1 MSCSA
6 AVAALSAMLGMSGC
20 AAQPQPSG
28 AAASFAVDLGQPG
41 ARVDGA
47 QARATISAYRLNQ
60 GLAQLSLDESLQK
73 TAEREAAAMAAADK
87 PASAEAVK
95 RRLRAEGIRGPEVNL
110 SAGYRSL
117 AEAFSGWRG
126 SPAHDR
132 VMRASGATRMGI
144 ASAYA
149 PGSKYK
155 VYWALVLAE

>member
-6 AVAALSAMLGMSGC
+6 AAAALSAMLGLSGC
-20 AAQPQPSG
+20 ESAPQSSG
-28 AAASFAVDLGQPG
+28 ARASFAADLGQPG

-47 QARATISAYRLNQ
+47 QARAVISAYRINQ
-60 GLAQLSLDESLQK
+60 GLLQLSLDERLQK
-73 TAEREAAAMAAADK
+73 AAEREAVAMAAADK
-87 PASAEAVK
+87 PASADAVK
-95 RRLRAEGIRGPEVNL
+95 RRLRADGINGPEVNL

-132 VMRASGATRMGI
+132 VMRASGATKMGI
-144 ASAYA
+144 AAAYA